1 MQSLRDTVKSSAP
14 AAGFDEVLIAGDP
27 EWRMEEQRLRDGI
40 PVARGIWDQLT
51 GLAANLKVQV
61 PAV

>member
-1 MQSLRDTVKSSAP
+1 
-14 AAGFDEVLIAGDP
+14 VLIAGDP
-27 EWRMEEQRLRDGI
+27 EWRTEEQRRRDGI

-51 GLAANLKVQV
+51 GLATTLKVEV